1 MENKEEPT
9 NEPLTITAWRME
21 LTWSDGHQGFVTDVN
36 RHSGDFLPTLIDE
49 FLTELEEYVNQNPD
63 NEVRVP
69 AANSFW
75 NTDEGRRI
83 DSILTGQMLLI
94 ETQINEIRALRE
106 EVRKLEHDQ
115 L

>member
-1 MENKEEPT
+1 M
-9 NEPLTITAWRME
+9 
-21 LTWSDGHQGFVTDVN
+21 
-36 RHSGDFLPTLIDE
+36 IDE

-63 NEVRVP
+63 NEARVP

-83 DSILTGQMLLI
+83 YSILTGQMLLI

-106 EVRKLEHDQ
+106 EFRKLEHDQ

>member
-9 NEPLTITAWRME
+9 NEPLTITAWRIE
-21 LTWSDGHQGFVTDVN
+21 ITWSDGNQEFLSDLN
-36 RHSGDFLPTLIDE
+36 RYNGDFSANLIDE
-49 FLTELEEYVNQNPD
+49 FLTEVEEYVNQNP
-63 NEVRVP
+63 EARVP
-69 AANSFW
+69 TANSFW

-94 ETQINEIRALRE
+94 ETQINEIRTLRE
-106 EVRKLEHDQ
+106 QVRKLEHDQ